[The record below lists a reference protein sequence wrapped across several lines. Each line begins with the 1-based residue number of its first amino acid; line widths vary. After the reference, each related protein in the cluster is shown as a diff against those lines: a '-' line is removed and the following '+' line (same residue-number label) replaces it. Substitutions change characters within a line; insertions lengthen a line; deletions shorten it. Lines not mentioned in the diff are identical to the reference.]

1 MKDTEKG
8 CFERWME
15 NNARAVLQTQVKGF
29 YGIESDV
36 VERPRN
42 MRPEKRP
49 LCSVFMKS
57 LIVPKKTLTM
67 EYLQCKPDY
76 SEKRRDGK
84 WLEEAASLRHYT
96 LTDSIIEYI

>member
-8 CFERWME
+8 CFERRME
-15 NNARAVLQTQVKGF
+15 NNARAVLQSQVKGF
-29 YGIESDV
+29 YGAESV
-36 VERPRN
+36 VERSGN

-49 LCSVFMKS
+49 LCSAFMKS

-84 WLEEAASLRHYT
+84 WLAEAASLRHYI